1 MTCKP
6 LIRTLALLLAAVL
19 TFSLVVCVLPGEAGA
34 ATSVSSLEKK
44 QEKLAAQIKAL
55 EKQLAQAKKDQ
66 ASALKQKNLLSS
78 QISAYQED
86 IDNTNSLI
94 AAYEKQI
101 DEQQQLIVLNTADYD
116 DLYEKLKDRIRVMY
130 ENGDVSY
137 LEVLLTSAN
146 ISDLVTRADMVNAI
160 VGADRKKL
168 NELLEARARIEEAKA
183 KLEATKTGLEEKK
196 SELSAKKNTLAQKQ
210 SEADRLL
217 SQLSSQ
223 VTANKENLIEL
234 EKEEEKVAKEIA
246 AAAKEA
252 AGKKQ
257 YVGGTFS
264 WPLPGYTRISSYFG
278 MRVHPITK
286 KYKLHTGI
294 DLPAPKGTAI
304 LSANYGT
311 VIKAQYNTAYG
322 NFVMVDHGGGKV
334 TLYAHMSK
342 MSVKKGDEV
351 AKNQKLGEVG
361 TTGYS
366 TGNHLHFEII
376 INGSQVNPLN
386 YYTLK

>member
-246 AAAKEA
+246 AAAKAA